1 MDDSRSIA
9 GIRTTAAGDFGPLVK
24 VRKYVIHIEETL
36 HEFGPPADPPQLKG
50 YIAAVTANPY
60 AGRYVEDLMPLMEAL
75 RPLGRSMAER
85 LIAALGGADRVVAYG
100 KSAIVG
106 ENGELEHAALWHE
119 PGGYG
124 MRELIKPS
132 RAIVPSTKKVAGPGR
147 TVDVPLAHVNAAY
160 VRSHFD
166 CIECSIPDA
175 PRADEIVWVQSM
187 ATGPR
192 IYDRAGGLK
201 DSDVKGEDGLR

>member
-1 MDDSRSIA
+1 MDGSRSFA
-9 GIRTTAAGDFGPLVK
+9 DIRTTAGGEFGPLVK
-24 VRKYVIHIEETL
+24 VRKFVLHVEEIL
-36 HEFGPPADPPQLKG
+36 HEFGPPAETPQLKG

-75 RPLGRSMAER
+75 KNLGTHMAQR
-85 LIAALGGADRVVAYG
+85 LIDALGGADKIVAYG
-100 KSAIVG
+100 KSAVVG

-124 MRELIKPS
+124 MRQLIKPS
-132 RAIVPSTKKVAGPGR
+132 NAIVPSTKKVAGPGR
-147 TVDVPLAHVNAAY
+147 AVDVPLSHVNAAY

-175 PRADEIVWVQSM
+175 PRADEILWIQSM
-187 ATGPR
+187 ANAPR
-192 IYDRAGGLK
+192 IYARAGGLK

>member
-1 MDDSRSIA
+1 MDGSRSIRD
-9 GIRTTAAGDFGPLVK
+9 IQTPAAGDFGELVK
-24 VRKYVIHIEETL
+24 VRKFVVHIEETL

-50 YIAAVTANPY
+50 YIAAITANPY
-60 AGRYVEDLMPLMEAL
+60 AGQYVEDLMPLMAAL
-75 RPLGRSMAER
+75 KPLGRSMAER
-85 LIAALGGADRVVAYG
+85 LIGALGGADKIVAYG

-106 ENGELEHAALWHE
+106 ENGELEIAALWHE

-132 RAIVPSTKKVAGPGR
+132 NAIVPSTKKVAGPGR
-147 TVDVPLAHVNAAY
+147 AVDVPLGHVNAAY

-175 PRADEIVWVQSM
+175 PRADEVVWIQSM

-192 IYDRAGGLK
+192 IYERAGGLK
-201 DSDVKGEDGLR
+201 DSDVIGEDGNR

>member
-1 MDDSRSIA
+1 MTNNKDIK
-9 GIRTTAAGDFGPLVK
+9 TTEGDDFGDLVK
-24 VRKYVIHIEETL
+24 VRKFVMHIEEVL
-36 HEFGPPADPPQLKG
+36 HEFGPPANPPQLKG

-60 AGRYVEDLMPLMEAL
+60 SGSYVEDLMPLMEAL
-75 RPLGRSMAER
+75 KPLGISMAQR
-85 LIAALGGADRVVAYG
+85 LIDALGGADKIVAYG

-124 MRELIKPS
+124 MRQLINPS
-132 RAIVPSTKKVAGPGR
+132 KAIVPSTKKVAGPGR
-147 TVDVPLAHVNAAY
+147 PVDVPLAHVNAAY

-175 PRADEIVWVQSM
+175 PRANEVVWIQSM
-187 ATGPR
+187 ATGAR
-192 IYDRAGGLK
+192 IYDRSGGLK
-201 DSDVKGEDGLR
+201 DADVKGEDGLK

>member
-1 MDDSRSIA
+1 MDGSGSTSSTQ
-9 GIRTTAAGDFGPLVK
+9 TTSQGNFGELVK
-24 VRKYVIHIEETL
+24 VRKFVVHIEETL

-50 YIAAVTANPY
+50 YIAAVAANPY
-60 AGRYVEDLMPLMEAL
+60 AGGYVENLMPLMEEL
-75 RPLGRSMAER
+75 KPLGLAMAKR
-85 LIAALGGADRVVAYG
+85 LIDALGGAEKIVAYG

-124 MRELIKPS
+124 MRQLITPS
-132 RAIVPSTKKVAGPGR
+132 KAIVPSSKKVAGPGR
-147 TVDVPLAHVNAAY
+147 TIDVPLAHANAAY

-175 PRADEIVWVQSM
+175 PRADEIVWIQSM
-187 ATGPR
+187 ATGGR
-192 IYDRAGGLK
+192 IYDRSGGLK
-201 DSDVKGEDGLR
+201 ASDIKGEDGLK

>member
-1 MDDSRSIA
+1 MDDSRSITE
-9 GIRTTAAGDFGPLVK
+9 IRTTAAGDFGPLVK
-24 VRKYVIHIEETL
+24 VRKYVIHIEEIL

-75 RPLGRSMAER
+75 KPLGRAMAER
-85 LIAALGGADRVVAYG
+85 LIAALGGAGRIVAYG

-132 RAIVPSTKKVAGPGR
+132 KAIVPSTKKVAGPGR

-187 ATGPR
+187 ATAPR

-201 DSDVKGEDGLR
+201 VSDVKGEDGLR

>member
-9 GIRTTAAGDFGPLVK
+9 EIRTTQAGDFGPLVK
-24 VRKYVIHIEETL
+24 VRKYVIHIEEAL

-75 RPLGRSMAER
+75 KPLGRSMAER
-85 LIAALGGADRVVAYG
+85 LIAALGGADRIVAYG

-132 RAIVPSTKKVAGPGR
+132 KAIVPSTKKVAGPGR
-147 TVDVPLAHVNAAY
+147 TVDVPLGHVNAAY

-166 CIECSIPDA
+166 CIECAIADA
-175 PRADEIVWVQSM
+175 PRADEIVWVQAM

-201 DSDVKGEDGLR
+201 NSDVKGEDGLR

>member
-1 MDDSRSIA
+1 MDDARSISD
-9 GIRTTAAGDFGPLVK
+9 IQTPAAGDFGELVK
-24 VRKYVIHIEETL
+24 VRKFVIHIEEIL

-50 YIAAVTANPY
+50 YIAAIAANPY

-75 RPLGRSMAER
+75 KPLGTSMAQR
-85 LIAALGGADRVVAYG
+85 LIDALGGADKIVAYG
-100 KSAIVG
+100 KSALVG

-132 RAIVPSTKKVAGPGR
+132 KAIVPSTKKVAGPGR
-147 TVDVPLAHVNAAY
+147 PVDVPLAHVNAGY

-175 PRADEIVWVQSM
+175 PRANEIVWIQSM

-192 IYDRAGGLK
+192 IYDRAGGLAAA
-201 DSDVKGEDGLR
+201 DIKGEDGLR

>member
-1 MDDSRSIA
+1 MDGSRNIA
-9 GIRTTAAGDFGPLVK
+9 DIKTAPQGDFGELVK
-24 VRKYVIHIEETL
+24 VRKFVIHIEEVL
-36 HEFGPPADPPQLKG
+36 HEFGPAANPPQLKG
-50 YIAAVTANPY
+50 YIAAVAANPY

-75 RPLGRSMAER
+75 KPLGTAMAQR
-85 LIAALGGADRVVAYG
+85 LIDALGGVDKIVAYG

-124 MRELIKPS
+124 MRQLIKPS
-132 RAIVPSTKKVAGPGR
+132 KAIVPSTKKVAGPGR
-147 TVDVPLAHVNAAY
+147 PVDVPLAHVNAAY

-175 PRADEIVWVQSM
+175 PRADEIVWIQSM
-187 ATGPR
+187 ATGAR
-192 IYDRAGGLK
+192 IYDRAGGLNA
-201 DSDVKGEDGLR
+201 SDIQGEDGLK

>member
-1 MDDSRSIA
+1 MDDSRSISD
-9 GIRTTAAGDFGPLVK
+9 IQTTSQGDFGELVK
-24 VRKYVIHIEETL
+24 VRKFVIHIEETL

-50 YIAAVTANPY
+50 YIAAVCANPY

-75 RPLGRSMAER
+75 KPLGTAMAQR
-85 LIAALGGADRVVAYG
+85 LIDALGGVDKIVAYG
-100 KSAIVG
+100 KSVIVG

-124 MRELIKPS
+124 MRQLITPS
-132 RAIVPSTKKVAGPGR
+132 KAIVPSTKKVAGPGR
-147 TVDVPLAHVNAAY
+147 LVDVPLAHVNAAY

-166 CIECSIPDA
+166 CIECSISDA
-175 PRADEIVWVQSM
+175 PRADEVVWIQSM
-187 ATGPR
+187 ATGAR

-201 DSDVKGEDGLR
+201 ASDIQGEDGLK

>member
-1 MDDSRSIA
+1 MDDARSIS
-9 GIRTTAAGDFGPLVK
+9 GIQTTPEGDFGELVK
-24 VRKYVIHIEETL
+24 VRKFVLHIEDIL
-36 HEFGPPADPPQLKG
+36 HEFGPPADPPQRKG
-50 YIAAVTANPY
+50 FIAAVTANPY
-60 AGRYVEDLMPLMEAL
+60 AGRYVDDLMPLMAAL
-75 RPLGRSMAER
+75 KPLGREMAGR
-85 LIAALGGADRVVAYG
+85 LIAALGGADLIVAYG
-100 KSAIVG
+100 KSAVVG

-132 RAIVPSTKKVAGPGR
+132 NAIVPSTKKVAGPGR
-147 TVDVPLAHVNAAY
+147 PVDVPLAHVNAAY

-175 PRADEIVWVQSM
+175 PRANEIVWIQSM
-187 ATGPR
+187 ATSPR
-192 IYDRAGGLK
+192 IYQRAGGLK

>member
-1 MDDSRSIA
+1 MDDSRRISDIQVP
-9 GIRTTAAGDFGPLVK
+9 AAGDFGELVK
-24 VRKYVIHIEETL
+24 VRKFVIHIEEAL

-50 YIAAVTANPY
+50 YIAAITANPY
-60 AGRYVEDLMPLMEAL
+60 AGQYVEDLMPLMAAL
-75 RPLGRSMAER
+75 KPLGRAMAER
-85 LIAALGGADRVVAYG
+85 LIAALGGADKIVAYG

-132 RAIVPSTKKVAGPGR
+132 NAIVPSTKKVAGPGR
-147 TVDVPLAHVNAAY
+147 TVDVPLGHVNAAY

-175 PRADEIVWVQSM
+175 PRADEVVWIQSM
-187 ATGPR
+187 ATSPR
-192 IYDRAGGLK
+192 IYERAGELK
-201 DSDVKGEDGLR
+201 DSDVVGEDGNR

>member
-1 MDDSRSIA
+1 MEGSRNIA
-9 GIRTTAAGDFGPLVK
+9 DIQTAPRGDFGKLVK
-24 VRKYVIHIEETL
+24 VRKFVIHIEEVL
-36 HEFGPPADPPQLKG
+36 HEFGPAANPPQLKG
-50 YIAAVTANPY
+50 YIAAVAANPY

-75 RPLGRSMAER
+75 KPLGTAMAQR
-85 LIAALGGADRVVAYG
+85 LIDSLGGVDKIVAYG

-124 MRELIKPS
+124 MRQLIKPS
-132 RAIVPSTKKVAGPGR
+132 KAIVPSTKKVAGPGR
-147 TVDVPLAHVNAAY
+147 PVDVPLAHVNAAY

-175 PRADEIVWVQSM
+175 PRADEIVWIQSM
-187 ATGPR
+187 ATGAR
-192 IYDRAGGLK
+192 VYDRAGGLK
-201 DSDVKGEDGLR
+201 ASDIQGEDGLK